1 MLDMVAGVFPS
12 VPIAQ
17 VKFLLEVNGNDP
29 DAATNLILEGVSLP
43 SLLSLL
49 TSSCVDEDETSKIVL
64 EEYHGGN
71 PERLV
76 EAAVTFYKG
85 TRFNPRAEVRV
96 CIENQPA
103 MDAGG
108 VRRQFMSD
116 VLAHLATSQA
126 MRLFE
131 GPKYRLRPVFRQTS
145 IASGML
151 SLVGKMVG
159 HSIVL
164 DGKGFPYLS
173 PACYYYMAGWMERA
187 ISVLN
192 IADAGERVQRV
203 VSKVGAYSLVVWVCL

>member
-1 MLDMVAGVFPS
+1 MNDLGIAPNPGPFSQGMLDMVAGVFPS

-116 VLAHLATSQA
+116 VLARLATSQA
-126 MRLFE
+126 MQLF
-131 GPKYRLRPVFRQTS
+131 G
-145 IASGML
+145 IASGL
-151 SLVGKMVG
+151 FSVRHL
-159 HSIVL
+159 L
-164 DGKGFPYLS
+164 L
-173 PACYYYMAGWMERA
+173 PACSPWWARWWDTPLCWTGRDSRTYLQHATTTWLAGWRGQFQF
-187 ISVLN
+187 ST
-192 IADAGERVQRV
+192 
-203 VSKVGAYSLVVWVCL
+203 